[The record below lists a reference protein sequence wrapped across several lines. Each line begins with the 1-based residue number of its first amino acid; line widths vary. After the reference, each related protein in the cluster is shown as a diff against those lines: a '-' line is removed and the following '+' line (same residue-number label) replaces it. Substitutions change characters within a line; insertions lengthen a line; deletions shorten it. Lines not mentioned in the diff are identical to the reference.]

1 MSFLVLHFCASVFG
15 PELNQCWAESV
26 GRRERLDKGWGALV
40 QAGSG
45 GLGLR
50 AEESSVVGYCQNID
64 KVGSGKGGRRRCYGA
79 EREMCGVE
87 GNRCLFDS
95 AFPPACR
102 GHKLHTVSRIAAV
115 IGAALVETVLVYLF
129 SLFCPESATV

>member
-64 KVGSGKGGRRRCYGA
+64 KVGSGKGEEKMLWSGEGDVWSGR
-79 EREMCGVE
+79 
-87 GNRCLFDS
+87 
-95 AFPPACR
+95 
-102 GHKLHTVSRIAAV
+102 K
-115 IGAALVETVLVYLF
+115 
-129 SLFCPESATV
+129 SLPV